1 MDEGNT
7 TPSDLKSPPT
17 QTQQNLFNFDFS
29 NLLPSTSN
37 ISRSSKMIL
46 VVRMDLQMGIGKIAA
61 QCCHASLYLYR
72 RVKNEFVHSQLVQN
86 WEENGEPTIVV
97 QCPNEEAL

>member
-7 TPSDLKSPPT
+7 APSDLKSPST
-17 QTQQNLFNFDFS
+17 QTQPQIQQNLFNF
-29 NLLPSTSN
+29 NLFPSIPN
-37 ISRSSKMIL
+37 ISSKMIL

-61 QCCHASLYLYR
+61 QCSHASLYLYR
-72 RVKNEFVHSQLVQN
+72 RMKNEFANSQLIQS
-86 WEENGEPTIVV
+86 WEANGEPTIVV